1 MREHIPAWLSNL
13 GLQRRI
19 QLLIVIG
26 LAAVLVSAW
35 VAGMQAIQQSTQRD
49 LDHQLTIAGVVAA
62 ALDRRLD
69 SALRLLGDTASQLA
83 ASETRPTQLSPPA
96 DPDQAASTH
105 LLRDRQLEL
114 SAYGQRLFWLDPA
127 GLLLWAEPADP
138 GMPPTAFSDLLA
150 KHLNLSQNPYYVS
163 NLEQPRGS
171 STPCVWLV
179 VPVRLPPQGSL
190 PPEGGRAGGEVE
202 SLLVEQ
208 IGIDQLS
215 LGALVG
221 QLNPA
226 DAVQIAVID
235 HAGVVLAAD
244 WPQSHLQPSQPA
256 GMPAGGTDQ
265 IAQLIDN
272 RQIAVRE
279 CHECH
284 TAADEAPRVSD
295 EIMAFVPLKTAPW
308 GVVVRQPAQAVAAPA
323 TYFWQRLLL
332 GGGIALGMALL
343 VTWWLVSRNIVKPI
357 QALDEASAQMASGRL
372 DVPIRNGGVDEV
384 ARLTANLERM
394 RVKLEA
400 TLDDH
405 LRGKQALQQV
415 VEEHT
420 AELTAL
426 YEQLEG
432 RKDMCKR
439 LLGRVLTAQ
448 EAERARLARE
458 LHDSIG
464 QSLSAII
471 MTTTAVENSLPDA
484 LSGDKGKLVNV
495 RTMATQALHDLRG
508 LIFDLRPEILDDLG
522 LALALRSQVKTYL
535 EPAGVR
541 VQLQAAGLKD
551 QLPSEVETTI
561 FRVVQEAITNIG
573 RHAHATEASI
583 VLTKKDNKLMVRVQ
597 DNGVGF
603 DLALVNNGRRQAW
616 GLRGMEERVTMLG
629 GQLFISTRPGGGT
642 VLQAEVPLDQA

>member
-26 LAAVLVSAW
+26 LAAVLISAW
-35 VAGMQAIQQSTQRD
+35 AAGMQAIRQSTQRD

-69 SALRLLGDTASQLA
+69 SALRLMEDTASQLVA
-83 ASETRPTQLSPPA
+83 RQVRPTPLA
-96 DPDQAASTH
+96 DLARPDHAAAAH
-105 LLRDRQLEL
+105 LLRDRQLQL
-114 SAYGQRLFWLDPA
+114 STYGHRLFWLDPA
-127 GLLLWAEPADP
+127 GLLLWAEPTDT
-138 GMPPTAFSDLLA
+138 GMSSTAFSDLLA
-150 KHLNLSQNPYYVS
+150 NHLNLSQNAYYVS
-163 NLEQPRGS
+163 NLEQPDGL
-171 STPCVWLV
+171 STPWVWLV
-179 VPVRLPPQGSL
+179 MPVRQPLP
-190 PPEGGRAGGEVE
+190 GGEGRGAVE

-208 IGIDQLS
+208 IGLEQLS
-215 LGALVG
+215 LSALVG
-221 QLNPA
+221 QLNPT
-226 DAVQIAVID
+226 DTVQIAVVD
-235 HAGVVLAAD
+235 HAGVVLTAD
-244 WPQSHLQPSQPA
+244 WPQSQLQPSQPT

-272 RQIAVRE
+272 RQPAVRE

-284 TAADEAPRVSD
+284 ASANEAPRVSD
-295 EIMAFVPLKTAPW
+295 EIMAFVPLKMAPW

-332 GGGIALGMALL
+332 GGGSALGVALL

-372 DVPIRNGGVDEV
+372 DVPIRNGGIDEV

-394 RVKLEA
+394 RVKLES

-405 LRGKQALQQV
+405 RRGKQALQQV

-420 AELTAL
+420 AELTVL

-432 RKDMCKR
+432 RKEMCKR

-464 QSLSAII
+464 QSITAVI
-471 MTTTAVENSLPDA
+471 MTTTAVENSLPGA
-484 LSGDKGKLVNV
+484 LSGEKDKLANV
-495 RTMATQALHDLRG
+495 RAMATQALHDLRG

-541 VQLQAAGLKD
+541 VQLHAAGLKD
-551 QLPSEVETTI
+551 QLPPEVETTI

-583 VLTKKDNKLMVRVQ
+583 VLTKRDNKLMVRVQ

-603 DLALVNNGRRQAW
+603 DLALVDNGNHQAW

-629 GQLFISTRPGGGT
+629 GQLFISTKPGGGT
-642 VLQAEVPLDQA
+642 VLQAEVPLDQG